1 RGQRS
6 GLASKREQKPFW
18 RGREGSARPK
28 CRSRAGFQASGAG
41 LESWPGARKLALSLW
56 RADSPA
62 AGTSVALGG
71 SAMQLSRFVVKYDH
85 VRPGEHVLY
94 SVLED
99 RYAGIDDRTAA
110 ALSRWSRGEPAAD
123 DDEREAQEVLLDD
136 GFLVDS
142 READDEGLRAYLDK
156 AREGM

>member
-1 RGQRS
+1 MSFWSFTVRPQKQGTRHANGPAAGPRGQRS

-62 AGTSVALGG
+62 AGISVALGG
-71 SAMQLSRFVVKYDH
+71 FAMQLSRFVVRYDH
-85 VRPGEHVLY
+85 VRPGEHVL
-94 SVLED
+94 
-99 RYAGIDDRTAA
+99 
-110 ALSRWSRGEPAAD
+110 
-123 DDEREAQEVLLDD
+123 
-136 GFLVDS
+136 
-142 READDEGLRAYLDK
+142 
-156 AREGM
+156 